1 MSPAVVVTADGR
13 LVTKAV
19 DGALVERKLSAEGVQ
34 RLRNEAIG
42 SGLFVSDRQ
51 ISLELAPAATPTQH
65 ALDSR
70 TFRVWNGSRTVTVSS
85 PVVAQADEMYF
96 KPSRERTQL
105 DALAARLR
113 APESWLPASA
123 WAAPAPKPYVPDGF
137 RVVTS
142 MEQVGGSQP
151 DVAAVDWPFNTP
163 ITDLGEPLA
172 ASSGVIAPVG
182 PGTRPLRCATLDAND
197 ARAARDA
204 FERAGASVADFP
216 DGAFNTGLTWRA
228 AGSGIVLF
236 FQAVMPDQSSCTDAY

>member
-1 MSPAVVVTADGR
+1 MVVTADGR

-34 RLRNEAIG
+34 RLRNEVLG

-51 ISLELAPAATPTQH
+51 MNLEPDLGVGPTPARGVAW
-65 ALDSR
+65 R
-70 TFRVWNGSRTVTVSS
+70 TFRVWNASRTVTVTSA
-85 PVVAQADEMYF
+85 VLAQAEEMYF
-96 KPSRERTQL
+96 KPSPERTQL
-105 DALAARLR
+105 GALAARLS
-113 APESWLPASA
+113 APESWLPATA
-123 WAAPAPKPYVPDGF
+123 WAVAAPKAYVPDGF

-151 DVAAVDWPFNTP
+151 DVAAVDWPFNTA

-182 PGTRPLRCATLDAND
+182 PGTRPLRCATLDATD

-204 FERAGASVADFP
+204 FERAGATIGDFP
-216 DGAFNTGLTWRA
+216 DGAYSTGLTWRA